1 MQKKGLIIAIDGPA
15 GAGKS
20 TVAKL
25 VAQKL
30 GYLYLDT
37 GAMYRALTWKALE
50 QKLDWSDQALAK
62 LARKT
67 DLELEAT
74 PEGTRVMVDGQDVT
88 LAIRTP
94 EVTNRVSHLAKVAPV
109 REVMVAHQRQIGE
122 QGAVVIEGRDIG
134 STVFPQAEVKIFLTA
149 SPLERARRRMKDF
162 EAQGVGCSLE
172 ELAQDIQKR
181 DHLDSTRAVS
191 PLKPAEDAIPLDS
204 DGLSAQEIADRIVS
218 ISRDRGA

>member
-37 GAMYRALTWKALE
+37 GAMYRALTWKAL
-50 QKLDWSDQALAK
+50 QQPDWSEQALAS
-62 LARKT
+62 LAQKT
-67 DLELEAT
+67 ALELEAT
-74 PEGTRVMVDGQDVT
+74 PEGTRVVVDGQDVT
-88 LAIRTP
+88 QEIRTP

-122 QGAVVIEGRDIG
+122 AGAVVIEGRDIG

-181 DHLDSTRAVS
+181 DHLDSTRTVS

-218 ISRDRGA
+218 ISRGRGA